1 MTAYNL
7 VVFQW
12 ISKKSV
18 TVWKILKR
26 SFKWDQSGISSFI
39 RLKVTSK
46 TSKLFQKWEKFH
58 NQDNCP
64 KSPWNCS
71 CLTGYIS
78 VFFGRIYKKLVT
90 VGKILKR
97 SSKWDQSGISSLIHL
112 KVTSKTRL
120 LVQKMGKF
128 NDLYL
133 MKVKNVSISKGA
145 PGIFLHSFA
154 MDYTWA
160 GPLETVIKVPVLL
173 V

>member
-1 MTAYNL
+1 M
-7 VVFQW
+7 
-12 ISKKSV
+12 
-18 TVWKILKR
+18 TVWK
-26 SFKWDQSGISSFI
+26 SFKKSLKWDQSGNSSFI

-46 TSKLFQKWEKFH
+46 TSKLFQKWKKFH

-78 VFFGRIYKKLVT
+78 VILERIYKKLVT
-90 VGKILKR
+90 GGRILKR
-97 SSKWDQSGISSLIHL
+97 SLKWDQSGISSSIRL

-133 MKVKNVSISKGA
+133 MKVKNVNISKSA

-160 GPLETVIKVPVLL
+160 VETVIKVAVLL